1 MRVIR
6 FYQSC
11 FPPPRLVIFLLLL
24 LLLFL
29 LFLLF
34 LASSSSSN
42 FSSTISALFSTSTSG
57 FPTLRQTL
65 CQLSSPSSLPISQ
78 LNTRRWTST
87 WDLPSS
93 MYTAGPQPGT
103 FRTQCSSLDLN
114 LGPAHCAPLDL
125 NLGPSELNI
134 HRWTST
140 WDLPSSMYTA
150 GPQPGT
156 FRTQCTSL
164 DVNLGPAQWAP
175 GPQPGTFRAQYASL
189 DLNLGSSQLSVHRW
203 SSTWDLPS
211 SVCIAGPQPG
221 ICPAQCAPLDLN
233 GQIECQKI

>member
-42 FSSTISALFSTSTSG
+42 FSSTISASFSTSTSG
-57 FPTLRQTL
+57 LPTLRQAL

-78 LNTRRWTST
+78 LNTHRWTST

-175 GPQPGTFRAQYASL
+175 LDLNLGPSELSMHRWTSIWDLPSSVCTAGPQPGIFPAQCASL
-189 DLNLGSSQLSVHRW
+189 DLNLGSAQLNVHRW
-203 SSTWDLPS
+203 TST
-211 SVCIAGPQPG
+211 AR
-221 ICPAQCAPLDLN
+221 
-233 GQIECQKI
+233 